1 MVTAGLILG
10 LLGIPRGLPR
20 AFGNPRVRS
29 NVAIIQRGI
38 REGATNRQIQAL
50 IATAEGRGIR
60 NIDLSQAVNYFKGVE
75 QSNQNGR
82 FIPRN
87 SRFNPERI
95 SIHFRPMPQRYM
107 ATMRVNSI
115 DNFTGE
121 SVEKYFRI
129 RFDDVLTP
137 AEMQALAEEA
147 FNIDKNERY
156 NATVETFE
164 GSLQVSIV
172 QRGY

>member
-50 IATAEGRGIR
+50 IATSEGRGIR

-75 QSNQNGR
+75 QSNQNVR

-95 SIHFRPMPQRYM
+95 PIHFRPMPQRYM

>member
-38 REGATNRQIQAL
+38 REGATNRQIHAL

-75 QSNQNGR
+75 QSNQNVR

-95 SIHFRPMPQRYM
+95 PIHFRPMPQRYM

-115 DNFTGE
+115 DNFT
-121 SVEKYFRI
+121 
-129 RFDDVLTP
+129 
-137 AEMQALAEEA
+137 
-147 FNIDKNERY
+147 
-156 NATVETFE
+156 
-164 GSLQVSIV
+164 
-172 QRGY
+172 

>member
-1 MVTAGLILG
+1 MVTTGLILG

-75 QSNQNGR
+75 QSNQNVR

-95 SIHFRPMPQRYM
+95 PIHFRPMPQRYM

>member
-1 MVTAGLILG
+1 M
-10 LLGIPRGLPR
+10 
-20 AFGNPRVRS
+20 
-29 NVAIIQRGI
+29 
-38 REGATNRQIQAL
+38 

-75 QSNQNGR
+75 QSNQNVR

-87 SRFNPERI
+87 ARFNPERI
-95 SIHFRPMPQRYM
+95 PIHFRPMPQRYM

>member
-1 MVTAGLILG
+1 MVTDGLILG

-75 QSNQNGR
+75 QSNQNVR

-95 SIHFRPMPQRYM
+95 PIHFRPMPQRYM

>member
-75 QSNQNGR
+75 QSNQNVP

-95 SIHFRPMPQRYM
+95 PIHFRPMPQRYM

>member
-38 REGATNRQIQAL
+38 REGVTNRQIQAL

-75 QSNQNGR
+75 QSNQNVR

-95 SIHFRPMPQRYM
+95 PIHFRPMPQRYM

>member
-1 MVTAGLILG
+1 MVTAGLILS
-10 LLGIPRGLPR
+10 LLGVPRGLPR

-38 REGATNRQIQAL
+38 REGASNRQIQAL

-75 QSNQNGR
+75 QSNQNVR

-87 SRFNPERI
+87 TRFNPERI
-95 SIHFRPMPQRYM
+95 PLHFRPMPQRYM

-121 SVEKYFRI
+121 SVERHLSV

-137 AEMQALAEEA
+137 AEMQALAEDA
-147 FNIDKNERY
+147 FNQDQNQMY
-156 NATVETFE
+156 NARIETYQS
-164 GSLQVSIV
+164 SLQVSLV
-172 QRGY
+172 QGGF

>member
-1 MVTAGLILG
+1 MVPAGLILG

-75 QSNQNGR
+75 QSNQNVR

-95 SIHFRPMPQRYM
+95 PIHFRPMPQRYM

>member
-75 QSNQNGR
+75 QSNQNVR

-95 SIHFRPMPQRYM
+95 PIHFRPMPQRYM

>member
-1 MVTAGLILG
+1 MVTAGLILS
-10 LLGIPRGLPR
+10 LLGVPRGLPR

-38 REGATNRQIQAL
+38 REGASNRQIQAL

-75 QSNQNGR
+75 QSNQNVR

-87 SRFNPERI
+87 ARFNPERI
-95 SIHFRPMPQRYM
+95 PIHFRPMPQRYM
-107 ATMRVNSI
+107 ATMRVNSL
-115 DNFTGE
+115 DSFTGE
-121 SVEKYFRI
+121 SVERYFSI

-137 AEMQALAEEA
+137 AEMQALTEEA

-172 QRGY
+172 LRGY

>member
-1 MVTAGLILG
+1 MVTAGLIFG

-38 REGATNRQIQAL
+38 REGASNRQIQAL

-75 QSNQNGR
+75 QSNQNVR

-87 SRFNPERI
+87 ARFNPERI
-95 SIHFRPMPQRYM
+95 PIHFRPMPQRYM

-121 SVEKYFRI
+121 SVERYFSV

-137 AEMQALAEEA
+137 AEMQALAEDA
-147 FNIDKNERY
+147 FNQDQNQMY
-156 NATVETFE
+156 NARIETYQS
-164 GSLQVSIV
+164 SLQVSLV
-172 QRGY
+172 QGGF